1 MDSVEALRREL
12 SRYRE
17 TEVEIASCRE
27 QVREL
32 NAALSG
38 CIESGEQLSDAGMK
52 SYMDAIE
59 RATGEL
65 VRRIETALSI
75 RREVSSR
82 IDAAGLTPE
91 DRALLEMRFLA
102 RMSWEAIAD
111 ALGYADARSARR
123 RTRTIL
129 ARMGGEHRNGEE
141 RTE

>member
-17 TEVEIASCRE
+17 TEAEIASCRE
-27 QVREL
+27 QIREL
-32 NAALSG
+32 NAALS
-38 CIESGEQLSDAGMK
+38 CCAASGEAGCDAGMK
-52 SYMDAIE
+52 SYAEEKE
-59 RATGEL
+59 RVTGEL
-65 VRRIETALSI
+65 VRRMGDALSI

-82 IDAAGLTPE
+82 IDAAELIPE

-129 ARMGGEHRNGEE
+129 ARMGGDASDSNE
-141 RTE
+141 RME

>member
-17 TEVEIASCRE
+17 TEVEIAACRE
-27 QVREL
+27 QIREL

-38 CIESGEQLSDAGMK
+38 CAASGEPERDAGMK
-52 SYMDAIE
+52 SYMEEKE
-59 RATGEL
+59 RVTGEL
-65 VRRIETALSI
+65 VRRMGDALSI

-82 IDAAGLTPE
+82 IDAAELTPE

-111 ALGYADARSARR
+111 TLGYADARSARR

-129 ARMGGEHRNGEE
+129 ARMGGGTSDSNE
-141 RTE
+141 RME

>member
-1 MDSVEALRREL
+1 MDSVEAIRREL

-17 TEVEIASCRE
+17 AEVELAACHA
-27 QVREL
+27 QMQEL
-32 NAALSG
+32 DALISG
-38 CIESGEQLSDAGMK
+38 CGASGGAEGDAGMK
-52 SYMDAIE
+52 SYIAAKE
-59 RATGEL
+59 RVRDEL
-65 VRRIETALSI
+65 ERRVADALSI
-75 RREVSSR
+75 RREVALR

-129 ARMGGEHRNGEE
+129 DRMGGGASDSNE
-141 RTE
+141 RME

>member
-1 MDSVEALRREL
+1 MDSVEAIRREL

-65 VRRIETALSI
+65 VRRMETALSI

-82 IDAAGLTPE
+82 IDAAELTPE

-111 ALGYADARSARR
+111 SLGYADARSARR

-129 ARMGGEHRNGEE
+129 ARMGGDEQDSNE

>member
-17 TEVEIASCRE
+17 TEAEIAACRE
-27 QVREL
+27 QIREL
-32 NAALSG
+32 NAALSV
-38 CIESGEQLSDAGMK
+38 CAASGEPLCDAGMK
-52 SYMDAIE
+52 SYMEEKE
-59 RATGEL
+59 RVTGEL
-65 VRRIETALSI
+65 VRRMEAALSI

-82 IDAAGLTPE
+82 IDAAELTPE

-111 ALGYADARSARR
+111 ALGYADARSVRR

-129 ARMGGEHRNGEE
+129 TRMGGSAWRQS
-141 RTE
+141 R

>member
-17 TEVEIASCRE
+17 TEAEIAACRE
-27 QVREL
+27 QIREL
-32 NAALSG
+32 NAALFVCAASG
-38 CIESGEQLSDAGMK
+38 DAERDAGMK
-52 SYMDAIE
+52 SYMEEKE
-59 RATGEL
+59 RVTGEL
-65 VRRIETALSI
+65 VRRMGDALSI

-82 IDAAGLTPE
+82 IDAAELTPE

-129 ARMGGEHRNGEE
+129 ARMGGSASE
-141 RTE
+141 R

>member
-38 CIESGEQLSDAGMK
+38 CIESGEPMSDAGMK

-65 VRRIETALSI
+65 VSRIETALSI

-82 IDAAGLTPE
+82 IDAAELTPE

-129 ARMGGEHRNGEE
+129 ARMGGDASE
-141 RTE
+141 R

>member
-17 TEVEIASCRE
+17 TEAEIASCRE

-38 CIESGEQLSDAGMK
+38 CIESGDAGCDAGMK
-52 SYMDAIE
+52 SYMEEKE
-59 RATGEL
+59 RVTGEL
-65 VRRIETALSI
+65 VRRMGNALSI

-111 ALGYADARSARR
+111 SLGYADARSARR

-129 ARMGGEHRNGEE
+129 ARMGGGASESNE

>member
-17 TEVEIASCRE
+17 TEAEIASCRE

-65 VRRIETALSI
+65 VRRMEDALSI

-82 IDAAGLTPE
+82 IDAADITPE

-129 ARMGGEHRNGEE
+129 ARMGGGASDSNE
-141 RTE
+141 RME

>member
-65 VRRIETALSI
+65 VRRIERALSI

-82 IDAAGLTPE
+82 IDAAELIPE

-129 ARMGGEHRNGEE
+129 ARMGGGASDSNE
-141 RTE
+141 RME

>member
-1 MDSVEALRREL
+1 MDSVEMLRREL

-17 TEVEIASCRE
+17 TEVEIAACRE
-27 QVREL
+27 QIREL
-32 NAALSG
+32 NAALSD
-38 CIESGEQLSDAGMK
+38 CAASGEPLSDAGMK

-65 VRRIETALSI
+65 VRRMGDALSI

-82 IDAAGLTPE
+82 IAAAGLTPE

-129 ARMGGEHRNGEE
+129 ARMGGGASDSNE
-141 RTE
+141 RME

>member
-17 TEVEIASCRE
+17 TEAEIAACRE
-27 QVREL
+27 QIREL

-59 RATGEL
+59 RATGEM

-82 IDAAGLTPE
+82 IDAAELAPE

-111 ALGYADARSARR
+111 TLGYADARSARR

-129 ARMGGEHRNGEE
+129 ARMGGTSQNDEE

>member
-17 TEVEIASCRE
+17 TEAEIAACRE
-27 QVREL
+27 QIREL
-32 NAALSG
+32 NAALSV
-38 CIESGEQLSDAGMK
+38 CAASGEPPCDAGMK
-52 SYMDAIE
+52 SYMEEKE
-59 RATGEL
+59 RVTGEL
-65 VRRIETALSI
+65 VRRMGDALSI

-111 ALGYADARSARR
+111 ALGYADSRSARR

-129 ARMGGEHRNGEE
+129 ARMGGDAWRQS
-141 RTE
+141 R

>member
-17 TEVEIASCRE
+17 TEVEITACRE
-27 QVREL
+27 QIREL
-32 NAALSG
+32 NAALSD
-38 CIESGEQLSDAGMK
+38 CAASGEQLSDAGMK

-65 VRRIETALSI
+65 VRRMGDALSI

-82 IDAAGLTPE
+82 IDAAELIPE

-111 ALGYADARSARR
+111 SLGYADARSARR

-129 ARMGGEHRNGEE
+129 ARMGGGASDSNE
-141 RTE
+141 RME

>member
-82 IDAAGLTPE
+82 IDAAELTPE

-111 ALGYADARSARR
+111 TLGYADARSARR

-129 ARMGGEHRNGEE
+129 ARMGGGASDSNE
-141 RTE
+141 RME

>member
-17 TEVEIASCRE
+17 TEAEIAACRE
-27 QVREL
+27 QIREL
-32 NAALSG
+32 NAVLYVCAASG
-38 CIESGEQLSDAGMK
+38 DAGCDVGMK
-52 SYMDAIE
+52 SYTEEKE
-59 RATGEL
+59 RVTGEL
-65 VRRIETALSI
+65 VRRMGDALSI

-82 IDAAGLTPE
+82 IDAAELTPE

-111 ALGYADARSARR
+111 SLGYADARSARR

-129 ARMGGEHRNGEE
+129 ARMGGPASDSNE

>member
-1 MDSVEALRREL
+1 MDSVEAIRREL

-32 NAALSG
+32 NAALSD
-38 CIESGEQLSDAGMK
+38 CIESGEPERDAGMK
-52 SYMDAIE
+52 SYMEEKE

-65 VRRIETALSI
+65 VRRMETALSI

-82 IDAAGLTPE
+82 IDAAELSTE

-129 ARMGGEHRNGEE
+129 ARMGGGASESKE

>member
-17 TEVEIASCRE
+17 TEVEIAACRE
-27 QVREL
+27 QIREL

-52 SYMDAIE
+52 SCMEEKE
-59 RATGEL
+59 RVTGEL
-65 VRRIETALSI
+65 VRRMGDALSI

-129 ARMGGEHRNGEE
+129 VRMGGSAWRQS
-141 RTE
+141 R

>member
-32 NAALSG
+32 NAALSC

-82 IDAAGLTPE
+82 IDAAELTPE

-111 ALGYADARSARR
+111 TLGYADARSARR

-129 ARMGGEHRNGEE
+129 ARMGGGASDSNE
-141 RTE
+141 RME

>member
-17 TEVEIASCRE
+17 TEAEIAACRE
-27 QVREL
+27 QIREL
-32 NAALSG
+32 NAALYG
-38 CIESGEQLSDAGMK
+38 CAASGEPWRDAGMK
-52 SYMDAIE
+52 SYMEEKE
-59 RATGEL
+59 RVTGEL
-65 VRRIETALSI
+65 VRRMGDALSI

-82 IDAAGLTPE
+82 IDAAELTPE

-111 ALGYADARSARR
+111 SLGYADARSARR

-129 ARMGGEHRNGEE
+129 ARMGGSASEQ
-141 RTE
+141 

>member
-38 CIESGEQLSDAGMK
+38 CIESGEQLSDAGVK

-82 IDAAGLTPE
+82 IDAAELPPE

-111 ALGYADARSARR
+111 SLGYADARSARR

-129 ARMGGEHRNGEE
+129 ARMGGGASDSNE
-141 RTE
+141 RME

>member
-17 TEVEIASCRE
+17 TEVEIAACRE
-27 QVREL
+27 QIREL
-32 NAALSG
+32 NTALS
-38 CIESGEQLSDAGMK
+38 CCAASGEPWRDAGIK
-52 SYMDAIE
+52 SYMEEKE
-59 RATGEL
+59 RVTGEL
-65 VRRIETALSI
+65 VSRMETALSI

-82 IDAAGLTPE
+82 IDAAELTPE

-111 ALGYADARSARR
+111 SLGYADARSARR

-129 ARMGGEHRNGEE
+129 ARMGGDASDSNE
-141 RTE
+141 RME

>member
-17 TEVEIASCRE
+17 TEVEIAACRE
-27 QVREL
+27 QIREL

-52 SYMDAIE
+52 SYTDAIE
-59 RATGEL
+59 LATREL

-111 ALGYADARSARR
+111 SLGYADARSARR

-129 ARMGGEHRNGEE
+129 ARMGGGASESNE

>member
-17 TEVEIASCRE
+17 TEAEIAACRE
-27 QVREL
+27 QIREL

-38 CIESGEQLSDAGMK
+38 CAASGDAERDAGMK

-65 VRRIETALSI
+65 VSRIETALSI

-111 ALGYADARSARR
+111 SLGYADARSARR

-129 ARMGGEHRNGEE
+129 ARMGGGSSDSNE

>member
-17 TEVEIASCRE
+17 TEAEIASCRE

-38 CIESGEQLSDAGMK
+38 CTASGDAGCGAGMK
-52 SYMDAIE
+52 SYMEEKE
-59 RATGEL
+59 RVTGEL
-65 VRRIETALSI
+65 VRRMGNALSI

-82 IDAAGLTPE
+82 IDAAELTPE

-129 ARMGGEHRNGEE
+129 ARMGGSASE
-141 RTE
+141 R

>member
-17 TEVEIASCRE
+17 TEAEIAACRE

-32 NAALSG
+32 NAALS
-38 CIESGEQLSDAGMK
+38 CCAASGEPMCDADMK
-52 SYMDAIE
+52 SYTEEKE
-59 RATGEL
+59 RVTGEL
-65 VRRIETALSI
+65 VRRIGDALSI

-82 IDAAGLTPE
+82 IDAAELTPE

-129 ARMGGEHRNGEE
+129 ARMGGDASE
-141 RTE
+141 R

>member
-32 NAALSG
+32 NAALSV

-82 IDAAGLTPE
+82 IDAAELIPE

-129 ARMGGEHRNGEE
+129 ARMGGGASDSNE
-141 RTE
+141 RME

>member
-17 TEVEIASCRE
+17 TEAEIASCRE

-38 CIESGEQLSDAGMK
+38 CVESGEPLSDAGMK

-65 VRRIETALSI
+65 VRRMEAALSI

-82 IDAAGLTPE
+82 INAAELTPE

-129 ARMGGEHRNGEE
+129 ARMGGERRNGEE

>member
-17 TEVEIASCRE
+17 MEVEIAACRE
-27 QVREL
+27 QIREL
-32 NAALSG
+32 NAALS
-38 CIESGEQLSDAGMK
+38 CCAASGETLCDAGMK
-52 SYMDAIE
+52 SYMEEKE
-59 RATGEL
+59 RVTGEL
-65 VRRIETALSI
+65 VRRMWDALSI

-82 IDAAGLTPE
+82 IDAAVLTPE

-129 ARMGGEHRNGEE
+129 ARMGGGASESNE

>member
-17 TEVEIASCRE
+17 TEVEIAACRE
-27 QVREL
+27 QIREL

-38 CIESGEQLSDAGMK
+38 CTESGEKLSDAGMK

-65 VRRIETALSI
+65 VSRIETALSI
-75 RREVSSR
+75 RGEVSSR
-82 IDAAGLTPE
+82 IDAAELTTE

-129 ARMGGEHRNGEE
+129 ARMGGGASE
-141 RTE
+141 R

>member
-17 TEVEIASCRE
+17 TEVEIVACRE
-27 QVREL
+27 QIREL

-38 CIESGEQLSDAGMK
+38 CIASGEPLSDAGMK
-52 SYMDAIE
+52 SYMEEKE
-59 RATGEL
+59 RVTGEL
-65 VRRIETALSI
+65 VRRMGDALSI

-82 IDAAGLTPE
+82 IDTAELTPE

-111 ALGYADARSARR
+111 VLGYADARSARR

-129 ARMGGEHRNGEE
+129 ARMGGGASDSNE
-141 RTE
+141 RVE

>member
-17 TEVEIASCRE
+17 TEVEIAACRE
-27 QVREL
+27 QIREL

-38 CIESGEQLSDAGMK
+38 CTASGEPWRDAGMK
-52 SYMDAIE
+52 SYMEEKE
-59 RATGEL
+59 RVTGEL
-65 VRRIETALSI
+65 VRRMGNALSI

-82 IDAAGLTPE
+82 IDAAGLTTD

-129 ARMGGEHRNGEE
+129 ARMGGSASE
-141 RTE
+141 R

>member
-17 TEVEIASCRE
+17 TEVEIAACRE
-27 QVREL
+27 QIREL
-32 NAALSG
+32 NAALS
-38 CIESGEQLSDAGMK
+38 CCAASGETLCDAGMK
-52 SYMDAIE
+52 SYMEEKE

-65 VRRIETALSI
+65 VRRMETALSI

-82 IDAAGLTPE
+82 IDAAELTPE

-111 ALGYADARSARR
+111 SLGYADARSARR

-129 ARMGGEHRNGEE
+129 ARMGGNASESNE

>member
-17 TEVEIASCRE
+17 TEAEIASCRE

-32 NAALSG
+32 DAALSG
-38 CIESGEQLSDAGMK
+38 CAASGEPERDAGMK
-52 SYMDAIE
+52 SYMEEKE
-59 RATGEL
+59 RVTGEL
-65 VRRIETALSI
+65 VRRMEAALSI

-82 IDAAGLTPE
+82 IDAAELTPE

-129 ARMGGEHRNGEE
+129 ARMGGGASDSNE

>member
-1 MDSVEALRREL
+1 MDSIEALRREL

-17 TEVEIASCRE
+17 TEAEIAACRE
-27 QVREL
+27 QIREL
-32 NAALSG
+32 NAALFVCAASG
-38 CIESGEQLSDAGMK
+38 DAVCDAGMK
-52 SYMDAIE
+52 SYTEEKE
-59 RATGEL
+59 RVMGEL
-65 VRRIETALSI
+65 VRRMGDALSI

-82 IDAAGLTPE
+82 IDAAELTPE

-129 ARMGGEHRNGEE
+129 ARMGGSASE
-141 RTE
+141 R

>member
-38 CIESGEQLSDAGMK
+38 RIESGEQLSDAGMK

-82 IDAAGLTPE
+82 IDAAELTPE

-129 ARMGGEHRNGEE
+129 ARMGGGAPDSNE
-141 RTE
+141 RME